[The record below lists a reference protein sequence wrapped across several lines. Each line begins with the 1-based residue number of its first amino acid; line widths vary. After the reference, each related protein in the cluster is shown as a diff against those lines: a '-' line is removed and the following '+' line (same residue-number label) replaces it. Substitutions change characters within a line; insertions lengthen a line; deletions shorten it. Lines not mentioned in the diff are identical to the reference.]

1 MSPISFSDKFVL
13 LSLKG
18 SQNLIGKSS
27 VGVVID
33 NIFLTYFQHFMS
45 IVSKADRSHY
55 VLFISLMLQ
64 NDYCL

>member
-27 VGVVID
+27 LGVVLY
-33 NIFLTYFQHFMS
+33 NIKLNDLFSAL
-45 IVSKADRSHY
+45 Y
-55 VLFISLMLQ
+55 VPCIKSR
-64 NDYCL
+64 